1 VAAQKICGNAE
12 IALSPARQGG
22 IKVSPDGTHV
32 FVTNFEGDKVTIVD
46 AASRKVIRALTG
58 FSKKAIVFS
67 HGQNRANVLNRDL
80 SVARVNVEDLSI
92 MDAVRE

>member
-1 VAAQKICGNAE
+1 MRRLHLAQ
-12 IALSPARQGG
+12 PRQGG

-46 AASRKVIRALTG
+46 AASRKVIRELTG

-80 SVARVNVEDLSI
+80 SVARVNVEDLSV